1 MATLVKIDNK
11 FINLD
16 NVTEIHSYE
25 LHGWNVI
32 VYYAKSVIGN
42 NGNGNGNGNNNGY
55 YTNGH
60 SEENVQQDFEHFTGR
75 EAEAL
80 REWLEQHATDVLAW
94 HKTHEDHMTLYSRE
108 YA

>member
-1 MATLVKIDNK
+1 MATLIKVDNK

-32 VYYAKSVIGN
+32 VYYATMSGDCDAP
-42 NGNGNGNGNNNGY
+42 
-55 YTNGH
+55 T
-60 SEENVQQDFEHFTGR
+60 QQDFEHFTGS
-75 EAEAL
+75 EASAL
-80 REWLEQHATDVLAW
+80 RSWLEHHATDVMEW
-94 HKTHEDHMTLYSRE
+94 HRAAEDRKITMYRHE